1 MMCLFTKQHVL
12 IYSCLLKKAWL
23 VQVSCLMHNKE
34 LLFLKVIAI
43 KYCWR
48 DRNVSVIGKQY
59 LYSQADCFEYLRCK
73 HKTGIVL
80 SRSRNEWNGQKRCL
94 DNGVFENR
102 NGFPGSSL
110 ILCQVLQCWC
120 STNHI
125 RGRDAVAARPDEREK
140 EVILEN
146 TESPPR
152 LSSQAEQMSGFLAIC
167 YCFSLSKQEQH
178 IHF

>member
-1 MMCLFTKQHVL
+1 MMCLFTKQHGL
-12 IYSCLLKKAWL
+12 IYSCLLKKMWL

-34 LLFLKVIAI
+34 LLFLKVITI

-59 LYSQADCFEYLRCK
+59 LCAQADCFEYLRCK

-80 SRSRNEWNGQKRCL
+80 SRSRNERHGQKRSL

-102 NGFPGSSL
+102 NGFPCSSL
-110 ILCQVLQCWC
+110 IFCEVPQCWC
-120 STNHI
+120 STSHI
-125 RGRDAVAARPDEREK
+125 RGKDAVATKPDKREK
-140 EVILEN
+140 RILEN

-152 LSSQAEQMSGFLAIC
+152 LSSQAEQMSGFLAVC
-167 YCFSLSKQEQH
+167 YCLSLSKQKQH
-178 IHF
+178 MHF